1 MRERGSQA
9 GGCGGGFW
17 ERLGAGGVN
26 VRWVDGAGFVRGWRS
41 QAGWFRTESVLELF
55 WRRMWAEFG
64 TDNFRNLRSG
74 GQERCRRVGSSGWK
88 LSWSGSEFSATCQH

>member
-26 VRWVDGAGFVRGWRS
+26 VRWVDGAGLEITSWLVADREC
-41 QAGWFRTESVLELF
+41 AGAVL
-55 WRRMWAEFG
+55 A
-64 TDNFRNLRSG
+64 TD
-74 GQERCRRVGSSGWK
+74 VG
-88 LSWSGSEFSATCQH
+88 